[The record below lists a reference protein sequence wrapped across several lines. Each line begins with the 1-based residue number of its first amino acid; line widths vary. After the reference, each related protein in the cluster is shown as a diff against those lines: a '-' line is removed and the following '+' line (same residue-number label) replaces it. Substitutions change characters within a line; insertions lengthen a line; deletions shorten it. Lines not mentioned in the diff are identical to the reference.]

1 MLNEAS
7 SGLERAVVPPL
18 LTLNGGAA
26 VAFLT
31 LLGALGEDARLNVDV
46 AWARGAIVAWVLG
59 LLLAAIAASASAS
72 RQASVNIAYRLMRE
86 EVEHVLFPELAA
98 VIAPNELTSEMRA
111 EKRADA
117 RSKAEIA
124 ACAYRVLW
132 MTSVLAFV
140 VGGCLAVI
148 AVGSSA

>member
-46 AWARGAIVAWVLG
+46 AWARGSIASWVLG
-59 LLLAAIAASASAS
+59 LLLAATAASASAS
-72 RQASVNIAYRLMRE
+72 RQASINKAFRLMRE
-86 EVEHVLFPELAA
+86 EVEDMLFPELAA
-98 VIAPNELTSEMRA
+98 VIAAGEVSSDTRA
-111 EKRADA
+111 AGRADA
-117 RSKAEIA
+117 RKKAEMA
-124 ACAYRVLW
+124 ALAYRLLW

-140 VGGCLAVI
+140 VGGCLAVV
-148 AVGSSA
+148 AVGPSP